1 MNSIILSDDDFSSIL
16 DGNHE
21 TFKEIESKLIDVDDH
36 GDSTY
41 QLVIQNIETKIYYKT
56 YYIMQKEWGIMDQ
69 DKHEFTVTTPITKMV
84 TVWS

>member
-36 GDSTY
+36 GDSRSG
-41 QLVIQNIETKIYYKT
+41 TKRRAKNY
-56 YYIMQKEWGIMDQ
+56 G
-69 DKHEFTVTTPITKMV
+69 
-84 TVWS
+84 